1 MKVFKLNI
9 DTAKPIRQVVTIPVD
24 TQKYGLAVKATANGR
39 PIASPYCSIIDNGTT
54 LSASKTLD
62 DGSFL
67 FEMTANAGD
76 GAREAMVY
84 VINTDELSA
93 AQWNG
98 FATTDYPA
106 AADADNTDLHR
117 IVRVSSIWYLK
128 KDGTYF
134 ADDELITFT
143 ADTQIGRT
151 VLVTVGKRTRQ
162 EFQVQFTI
170 PAGKY
175 YPRELDR
182 AVLGGSVGLPANCKV
197 KVVLKPS
204 TKASPAT
211 VLDEPVQSVTIDGV
225 DYVPTTITV
234 DGTEYVVLA
243 ATPNETTTEPEPTE
257 PTEEPTN
264 EDNP

>member
-1 MKVFKLNI
+1 MKVFKLNV

-24 TQKYGLAVKATANGR
+24 TQKYGLAVKATADGR

-54 LSASKTLD
+54 LSAAKTLD

-76 GAREAMVY
+76 GEREAMVY

-93 AQWNG
+93 YQWNG
-98 FATTDYPA
+98 DQNNYYVHGNYLS
-106 AADADNTDLHR
+106 NTDLKYVIR
-117 IVRVSSIWYLK
+117 TAAIWYLK
-128 KDGTYF
+128 SDGTYF

-143 ADTQIGRT
+143 AETHIGHNVMMKVNGR
-151 VLVTVGKRTRQ
+151 LK
-162 EFQVQFTI
+162 QVYQDI
-170 PAGKY
+170 CVVPAGKY

-182 AVLGGSVGLPANCKV
+182 AICGGSVGLPANCKV
-197 KVVLKPS
+197 KVVLRPS
-204 TKASPAT
+204 TKASPVT
-211 VLDEPVQSVTIDGV
+211 VLDEPTTSVKIDGV